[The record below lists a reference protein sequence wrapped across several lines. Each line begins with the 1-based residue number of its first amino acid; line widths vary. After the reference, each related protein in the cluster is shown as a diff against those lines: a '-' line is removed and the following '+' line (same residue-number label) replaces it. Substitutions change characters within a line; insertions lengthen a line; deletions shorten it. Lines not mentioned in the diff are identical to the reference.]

1 MSRAK
6 RQHYVP
12 RCLLKHF
19 CADGQTINVTDLKTN
34 KTYQTNITN
43 VAQENRFYD
52 FKTMNGDISLEDSFS
67 GLEAKTAPIIDRIVS
82 TESIAWFTDKDFQI
96 LEDFIVCQFYRTRKS
111 VNFVKRV
118 LLSDNIPLFDHFNAK
133 GEKVKTIYTNDIDID
148 DNVSRIMAYNV
159 LHHME
164 HNDVV
169 RDAIASMEWLLMK
182 APDDRCFIVS
192 DSPAVLGSRMSPSEY
207 KGEHAGFELPDAQIM
222 LPISSKLM
230 LVLSA
235 KQMVDKKKD
244 DLLRI
249 MMTGVHV
256 DISDVF
262 RCCVTGNVCRCPDR
276 WVTLFNETQKR
287 NAERFVYRKCT

>member
-1 MSRAK
+1 MSTAK

-96 LEDFIVCQFYRTRKS
+96 LEDFIVCQFYRTRKT

-169 RDAIASMEWLLMK
+169 RDAIASMEWVLMK

-207 KGEHAGFELPDAQIM
+207 KGEYIIESFNPLALGR
-222 LPISSKLM
+222 
-230 LVLSA
+230 V
-235 KQMVDKKKD
+235 KKKAPHI
-244 DLLRI
+244 LRGI
-249 MMTGVHV
+249 LSTNYM
-256 DISDVF
+256 
-262 RCCVTGNVCRCPDR
+262 
-276 WVTLFNETQKR
+276 
-287 NAERFVYRKCT
+287 

>member
-1 MSRAK
+1 MSTAK

-43 VAQENRFYD
+43 VAQENHFYD
-52 FKTMNGDISLEDSFS
+52 LKTMNGDMSLEDTFS

-82 TESIAWFTDKDFQI
+82 TESIAWFTDEDFQI
-96 LEDFIVCQFYRTRKS
+96 LEDFILCQFYRTRKS

-182 APDDRCFIVS
+182 APDDRCFIIS
-192 DSPAVLGSRMSPSEY
+192 DSPAVLGSGMSPSEY

-230 LVLSA
+230 LCLNA
-235 KQMVDKKKD
+235 TEMAEEARTK
-244 DLLRI
+244 LLKILMRGI
-249 MMTGVHV
+249 PAIIG
-256 DISDVF
+256 DAF
-262 RCCVTGNVCRCPDR
+262 RCSVTGEACPCPDEQ
-276 WVTLFNETQKR
+276 VKQFNEAQMHG
-287 NAERFVYRKCT
+287 AERFLYGM

>member
-1 MSRAK
+1 MSMAK

-19 CADGQTINVTDLKTN
+19 CVDGQTINVTDLKTN

-169 RDAIASMEWLLMK
+169 RDAIASMEWVLMK

-207 KGEHAGFELPDAQIM
+207 KGEYAGFELDDAQIM

-235 KQMVDKKKD
+235 KQMVDKKKN

-249 MMTGVHV
+249 MMTGVYV
-256 DISDVF
+256 DISDIF
-262 RCCVTGNVCRCPDR
+262 RCCVTGNAFRCPDR
-276 WVTLFNETQKR
+276 WVTLFNETQKS
-287 NAERFVYRKCT
+287 NAERFVFGQV